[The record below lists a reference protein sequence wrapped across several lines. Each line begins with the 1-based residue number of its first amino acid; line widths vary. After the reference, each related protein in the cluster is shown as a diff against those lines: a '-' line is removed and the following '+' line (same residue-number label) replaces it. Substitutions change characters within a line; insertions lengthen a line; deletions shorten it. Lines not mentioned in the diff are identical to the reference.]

1 VTDYALSATRA
12 AAIPPGTGTPVPE
25 GRASTPAL
33 SFDRVTKI
41 YRKGKM
47 ALSELSFEVAP
58 GTTTA
63 LLGPNGAGKS
73 TAIKI
78 LVGLTQ
84 ATSGD
89 VAIGG
94 RPFSADRR
102 PFQRMVGYVG
112 QFTSVEVTATAYQNL
127 QIQAALFRLPA
138 AQRRQRIDYLSHLFE
153 LDRFSDKRAMSL
165 SGGQKRRLDIAMALV
180 HDPKILIMDEPTV
193 SLDVEGERE
202 VWQHLVATKQEQE
215 LTLLFSTHYLDQA
228 DRYADNILFI
238 NHGKLVTAGTPAQL
252 KELVE
257 GDTITLACADSNAA
271 ALGYQ
276 LIDPLEFVE
285 TVSVQGA
292 NVIVVAKDGPRVV
305 ARLVSQLQEAG
316 IAVEQVQVSRPS
328 LNDVYTLL
336 TGDDF
341 GAVDAAGRPAP
352 KPQFGRFY

>member
-1 VTDYALSATRA
+1 LTENALSAPGPA
-12 AAIPPGTGTPVPE
+12 VAPPPGGPVLPE
-25 GRASTPAL
+25 RASAASAL

-41 YRKGKM
+41 YPKGKM
-47 ALSELSFEVAP
+47 ALSELSFDVAA

-73 TAIKI
+73 TAIRI

-84 ATSGD
+84 ASSGQ

-94 RPFSADRR
+94 MPFSADRR

-112 QFTSVEVTATAYQNL
+112 QFTSVEVTSTAHQNL
-127 QIQAALFRLPA
+127 ELQAALFRLPA
-138 AQRRQRIDYLSHLFE
+138 AQRRQRIEYLSHLFE
-153 LDRFSDKRAMSL
+153 LDRFGDKRAMSL

-180 HDPKILIMDEPTV
+180 HDPRILIMDEPTV
-193 SLDVEGERE
+193 SLDVQGERE
-202 VWQHLVATKQEQE
+202 VWQHLAATKKEQG

-238 NHGKLVTAGTPAQL
+238 NHGKLVTAGTPASL

-257 GDTITLACADSNAA
+257 GDAITLACADSNAA
-271 ALGYQ
+271 ARGYQ
-276 LIDPLEFVE
+276 LIDPLPFVE

-292 NVIVVAKDGPRVV
+292 NVIVVAKEGPRVI
-305 ARLVSQLQEAG
+305 ARLVGQLQEAG
-316 IAVEQVQVSRPS
+316 IEVEQVQVSRPS

-341 GAVDAAGRPAP
+341 EQVDAAGRPATNP
-352 KPQFGRFY
+352 KFGRFY